1 MNEKHNQ
8 DFWENI
14 VKIVEDNG
22 TKLSVVLDQYQI
34 TRSSYY
40 YWRKRLHRSKEEIE
54 EDEQT
59 RKNKQLQ
66 KENLELRMENEILK
80 KQFRLSG
87 KSNYC

>member
-1 MNEKHNQ
+1 MNEKHDQ

-14 VKIVEDNG
+14 VKLVEDNG

-40 YWRKRLHRSKEEIE
+40 YWKKRLRRSQEEVE

-59 RKNKQLQ
+59 KKNKQLE
-66 KENLELRMENEILK
+66 KENFELRMENEILK
-80 KQFRLSG
+80 KAISIIG
-87 KSNYC
+87 KK

>member
-1 MNEKHNQ
+1 MNEKHDQ

-14 VKIVEDNG
+14 VKLVEDNG

-54 EDEQT
+54 EDEQAK
-59 RKNKQLQ
+59 KNKQLQ
-66 KENLELRMENEILK
+66 KEILELKMENEILK
-80 KQFRLSG
+80 KAISIIG
-87 KSNYC
+87 KK

>member
-1 MNEKHNQ
+1 MNEKHNE

-14 VKIVEDNG
+14 VKLVEDNG

-40 YWRKRLHRSKEEIE
+40 YWKKRLRRSKEEIE

-59 RKNKQLQ
+59 KKNKLLQ
-66 KENLELRMENEILK
+66 KEILELKMENEILK
-80 KQFRLSG
+80 KAISIIG
-87 KSNYC
+87 KK

>member
-40 YWRKRLHRSKEEIE
+40 YWRKRLNRSKEEIE

-80 KQFRLSG
+80 KAISIIG
-87 KSNYC
+87 KK

>member
-1 MNEKHNQ
+1 MNEKHDQ

-14 VKIVEDNG
+14 VKLVEDNG

-54 EDEQT
+54 EDEQAKRT
-59 RKNKQLQ
+59 SS
-66 KENLELRMENEILK
+66 LK
-80 KQFRLSG
+80 KRVLNSEWRTR
-87 KSNYC
+87 S